1 MRRMSFALIQILDKG
16 YAWSPPAGGE
26 APAVGEVRASPS
38 LFLLFSSRVE
48 FVPYVTSSKYRLFQA
63 ADMIATLEL
72 IRIKLE
78 NEGRISDTEKMFFLS
93 IQNLKKN
100 YLKLLER
107 KRWI

>member
-1 MRRMSFALIQILDKG
+1 
-16 YAWSPPAGGE
+16 
-26 APAVGEVRASPS
+26 
-38 LFLLFSSRVE
+38 
-48 FVPYVTSSKYRLFQA
+48 
-63 ADMIATLEL
+63 MIATLEL

-100 YLKLLER
+100 YQKLLER